1 MHRLVAGPVAEQS
14 RHADVIGVVVLDP
27 LLAAQ
32 RMPDRGLEALGQGQD
47 LVVRAGDTT
56 AAEQGDP
63 PGLIDQANELVQH
76 LIGWSRGGPLVQP
89 VGVLQPGAAGLIV
102 GHVPGEGD
110 DPHPAAPER
119 LLDRDLGDPW
129 QLLGTG
135 DELAVVAALLERQGG
150 VGLLEVAGA
159 DLGARDLGGQR
170 QHRRH
175 AAMGVVEAVDQV
187 QVPGPAAARAGHQPT
202 GQLRLGTSRE
212 RAGLLVSHV
221 HPIDAVVAADSIHN
235 RIEAIAHHPVH
246 APHPGREQDLDE
258 LVGDGALGHDNLHSL
273 RA

>member
-1 MHRLVAGPVAEQS
+1 LPPSPASAEQ
-14 RHADVIGVVVLDP
+14 RHPPSPLDQ
-27 LLAAQ
+27 LHELV
-32 RMPDRGLEALGQGQD
+32 ED
-47 LVVRAGDTT
+47 LVG
-56 AAEQGDP
+56 G
-63 PGLIDQANELVQH
+63 
-76 LIGWSRGGPLVQP
+76 SRVGPLIKP
-89 VGVLQPGAAGLIV
+89 VGVLQVGAAGLLV

-110 DPHPAAPER
+110 DRHPAAAER
-119 LLDRDLGDPW
+119 LLDRDLGDPR
-129 QLLGTG
+129 QLFGTG
-135 DELAVVAALLERQGG
+135 DEFAVVAALLEREDG

-159 DLGARDLGGQR
+159 DLGARDLGGQG

-212 RAGLLVSHV
+212 RAGLLVPHV
-221 HPIDAVVAADSIHN
+221 HPIDAVVAADRIHD